1 MADNEPAMGE
11 KLSELFKGVRHSIS
25 SSELR
30 SLWEKMQEEM
40 ARDGPDAAV
49 RYLEDELVRCRTGVS
64 HEMERLEADFSQ
76 RGSS

>member
-1 MADNEPAMGE
+1 MPDTQPAMGD
-11 KLSELFKGVRHSIS
+11 KLSDIFKDVRHSIS

-40 ARDGPDAAV
+40 TRDGPDAAV
-49 RYLEDELVRCRTGVS
+49 RYLEDELVRCHKS
-64 HEMERLEADFSQ
+64 FSDEMDKLEADVSQ